1 MKKTF
6 SLQASAIT
14 AIVLPLFLAFRIGL
28 AIHAR
33 SAQTG
38 RKTDQTRYLNS
49 GSCFPP
55 ILL

>member
-49 GSCFPP
+49 GTCFPP